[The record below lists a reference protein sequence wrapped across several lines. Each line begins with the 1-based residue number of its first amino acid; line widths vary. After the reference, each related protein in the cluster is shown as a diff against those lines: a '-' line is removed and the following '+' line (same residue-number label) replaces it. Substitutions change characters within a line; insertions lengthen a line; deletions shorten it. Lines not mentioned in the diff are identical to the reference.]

1 MSITTPHRQNKNNMH
16 KNYII
21 RYIPPR
27 QKKNDLTC
35 KNFKHSSS
43 RSNSAVALLGGHPL
57 VQAHDSKRSDMKA
70 LILISLVALAAT
82 EDQTVE
88 NVDPNGYVMFCPC
101 MGKFTKSI
109 SSCIFIRKHLS
120 LGKLGAAQIQI
131 YIRKAYKKYA

>member
-1 MSITTPHRQNKNNMH
+1 MSPVKI
-16 KNYII
+16 
-21 RYIPPR
+21 
-27 QKKNDLTC
+27 
-35 KNFKHSSS
+35 
-43 RSNSAVALLGGHPL
+43 SNTAAAGAIQQWHYWANILWFRPT
-57 VQAHDSKRSDMKA
+57 HDSKRPDMKA

-120 LGKLGAAQIQI
+120 LGKLGAAQI
-131 YIRKAYKKYA
+131 